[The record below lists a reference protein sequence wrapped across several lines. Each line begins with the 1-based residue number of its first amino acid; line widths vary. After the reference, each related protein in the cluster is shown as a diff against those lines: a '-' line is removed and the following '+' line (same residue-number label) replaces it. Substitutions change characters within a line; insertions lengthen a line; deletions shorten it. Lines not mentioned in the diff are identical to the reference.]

1 MYQSLDKEKIIQFVR
16 IKGPVIPKD
25 LVKSFGSDTFMI
37 GAALSELVANGK
49 LLITTVKIGG
59 SPFYYL
65 HEQKTRL
72 QELSKHL
79 NEKDIKAYNLLKEK
93 KVLKDNELTP
103 LLRVSL
109 RYIPDYARPLQVTVD
124 NSTELFWG
132 WYLSSQD
139 ECVAFIQQHLMLKQ
153 PQQELKQE
161 INSGVKQ
168 ELKKELKTEIGY
180 EQKQESKQESIKELN
195 SEKPT
200 AQKTILEEYPSQKE
214 VTEIKKEIIKTKH
227 EHVEK
232 SIEPIE
238 ANPEEKLTNQDK
250 EREKDADKIKK
261 TSSIPS
267 NLNNTNNIKET
278 EDKQLLAP
286 QVTDIKDELFSK
298 LKYYFN
304 KNNITFSDVEIIKKN
319 KEIDCFAEVPSPI
332 GKIEYLCKIKTKK
345 KCNEGD
351 LASAY
356 VKGQKKNL
364 PVLFITTG
372 EVTKK
377 AQSILTTEFKNMK
390 LVFL

>member
-1 MYQSLDKEKIIQFVR
+1 MYQAIDKEKIIQFVR
-16 IKGPVIPKD
+16 TKGPVIPKD
-25 LVKSFGSDTFMI
+25 LVKSFGSDTFMT

-65 HEQKTRL
+65 PEQKTRL

-132 WYLSSQD
+132 WYLLAQE
-139 ECVAFIQQHLMLKQ
+139 ECVALIQQHLMLKQ
-153 PQQELKQE
+153 PKDE
-161 INSGVKQ
+161 IQ
-168 ELKKELKTEIGY
+168 KEIR
-180 EQKQESKQESIKELN
+180 QELN
-195 SEKPT
+195 SEKPP
-200 AQKTILEEYPSQKE
+200 AQKTILKE
-214 VTEIKKEIIKTKH
+214 SLLTEAHEPVKETVKTKP
-227 EHVEK
+227 EQIKINKERIETVNREK
-232 SIEPIE
+232 ETISSITD
-238 ANPEEKLTNQDK
+238 EEKDNL
-250 EREKDADKIKK
+250 EKDIENIKRK
-261 TSSIPS
+261 QPVSGISESSIPS
-267 NLNNTNNIKET
+267 NIKEIKEQQSLQSLTQPLTNIKY
-278 EDKQLLAP
+278 DN
-286 QVTDIKDELFSK
+286 IKDELFSK
-298 LKYYFN
+298 LKTYFN
-304 KNNITFSDVEIIKKN
+304 QNNITFSDVEIIKKN
-319 KEIDCFAEVPSPI
+319 KEIDCLAEVPSPV

-377 AQSILTTEFKNMK
+377 AQSILTAEFKNMK

>member
-1 MYQSLDKEKIIQFVR
+1 MYQSIDKEKIIQLIR
-16 IKGPVIPKD
+16 TKGPVIPKD
-25 LVKSFGSDTFMI
+25 LVKSFNSDTFMT

-65 HEQKTRL
+65 PEQKTRL

-153 PQQELKQE
+153 PQHELEQE
-161 INSGVKQ
+161 INSGAEQ
-168 ELKKELKTEIGY
+168 ELKKELKTELGF
-180 EQKQESKQESIKELN
+180 EQKQEPKQELIKELN
-195 SEKPT
+195 PEKPI
-200 AQKTILEEYPSQKE
+200 AQKTILEEYPAAE
-214 VTEIKKEIIKTKH
+214 NVAELKKEINQPKLHHMEKHLEQTKT
-227 EHVEK
+227 
-232 SIEPIE
+232 
-238 ANPEEKLTNQDK
+238 NLK
-250 EREKDADKIKK
+250 E
-261 TSSIPS
+261 
-267 NLNNTNNIKET
+267 KET
-278 EDKQLLAP
+278 EKQQP
-286 QVTDIKDELFSK
+286 STPPVSDIKDELFSK
-298 LKYYFN
+298 LNYYFN

-319 KEIDCFAEVPSPI
+319 KEIDCFAEVPSPV

>member
-1 MYQSLDKEKIIQFVR
+1 MYQTIDKDKIIQF
-16 IKGPVIPKD
+16 IKTKGPVIPKD
-25 LVKSFGSDTFMI
+25 LVKSFGSDTFMM
-37 GAALSELVANGK
+37 GATLSELVANGK

-65 HEQKTRL
+65 PEQKARL
-72 QELSKHL
+72 QELNKHL

-124 NSTELFWG
+124 NTTELFWG
-132 WYLSSQD
+132 WYLLAQE

-153 PQQELKQE
+153 PQDELQKE
-161 INSGVKQ
+161 IKPD
-168 ELKKELKTEIGY
+168 LKAEPLI
-180 EQKQESKQESIKELN
+180 I
-195 SEKPT
+195 
-200 AQKTILEEYPSQKE
+200 QKTILKEYPL
-214 VTEIKKEIIKTKH
+214 TEINQSEKETIKAITD
-227 EHVEK
+227 
-232 SIEPIE
+232 
-238 ANPEEKLTNQDK
+238 EEKDK
-250 EREKDADKIKK
+250 GEKDTEKIKK
-261 TSSIPS
+261 KQSALGISGTSESFIQD
-267 NLNNTNNIKET
+267 NIKEVKEQQSLQSLT
-278 EDKQLLAP
+278 KP
-286 QVTDIKDELFSK
+286 QTNIKHDSIKDELFLK
-298 LKYYFN
+298 LKLYFN
-304 KNNITFSDVEIIKKN
+304 ENNITFGDVEIIKKN
-319 KEIDCFAEVPSPI
+319 KEIDCMAEVPSPV

-377 AQSILTTEFKNMK
+377 AQSILTTEFRNMK
-390 LVFL
+390 IVFLN